1 MSREEE
7 AATVP
12 ERTTILTE
20 DEAIELFALLL
31 TSARSQL
38 DDPCEYASMRLL
50 SAAEDLR
57 DRVVDRVSPETRA
70 LLRQTEEATS
80 FAQTHTNDLEAYTA
94 TLDDLCARTAR
105 FLVERFGEAGD
116 G

>member
-1 MSREEE
+1 MSEEE
-7 AATVP
+7 AAVREP
-12 ERTTILTE
+12 TTILTE
-20 DEAIELFALLL
+20 DEAIELFAFLL

-57 DRVVDRVSPETRA
+57 ERIAGRVSPELAAMFERTVPVSADAQEQVNDRDTY
-70 LLRQTEEATS
+70 TERLDELCRIVAAT
-80 FAQTHTNDLEAYTA
+80 
-94 TLDDLCARTAR
+94 
-105 FLVERFGEAGD
+105 LVERAGIGGSD

>member
-1 MSREEE
+1 MNEPGE
-7 AATVP
+7 
-12 ERTTILTE
+12 ILTE
-20 DEAIELFALLL
+20 DEAIELFAFLL

-57 DRVVDRVSPETRA
+57 ERIVDRVSPLTRA
-70 LLRQTEEATS
+70 LLRGTEEATT
-80 FAQTHTNDLEAYTA
+80 FAQMHTNDLEAYTS
-94 TLDDLCARTAR
+94 TLDQLCAQTAR
-105 FLVERFGEAGD
+105 FLVERFGGSGGAG

>member
-1 MSREEE
+1 MSEEE
-7 AATVP
+7 ATVRESTP
-12 ERTTILTE
+12 ILTE
-20 DEAIELFALLL
+20 DEAIELYAFLL

-57 DRVVDRVSPETRA
+57 DRIIDRVGPETRA
-70 LLRQTEEATS
+70 HLRQTEEATA
-80 FAQTHTNDLEAYTA
+80 FAQTHTNDLEAYTS
-94 TLDDLCARTAR
+94 TLDELCARAAR

>member
-1 MSREEE
+1 MSREASVNEP
-7 AATVP
+7 TQ
-12 ERTTILTE
+12 ILTE
-20 DEAIELFALLL
+20 DEAIELFTFLL

-57 DRVVDRVSPETRA
+57 DRVIDRVSPETRA
-70 LLRQTEEATS
+70 LLRQTVEATT
-80 FAQTHTNDLEAYTA
+80 FAQTHTNDLEAYTS
-94 TLDDLCARTAR
+94 TLDELCTQTAR
-105 FLVERFGEAGD
+105 FLVGRFGGNRD